1 MPKRNPFKLNVVSIR
16 LVKDAPIY
24 SEYPIKTPWD
34 AVDLIGSRLCEMD
47 REVLCVIN
55 LKTDGTPINCHFVS
69 VGTLNETIASP
80 REMFKTSILSN
91 AANIILLHCHPSGSL
106 SPSKEDV
113 KLTDRMIKLCA
124 LMGIPL
130 LDHIIVGG
138 RNGNYFS
145 FKEKGILPNPNCGDK
160 SDYHTLDF
168 GDTIAM

>member
-1 MPKRNPFKLNVVSIR
+1 MPRKNPFKLNVVSIR

-24 SEYPIKTPWD
+24 SERPIKTPLD
-34 AVDLIGSRLCEMD
+34 AVDVIGSRLCEMD

-55 LKTDGTPINCHFVS
+55 LKTDGTPINCHIVS

-106 SPSKEDV
+106 KPSSEDF
-113 KLTDRMIKLCA
+113 KLTDRMIKLCG

-138 RNGNYFS
+138 SNSRYFS
-145 FKEKGILPNPNCGDK
+145 FRDNEILFNPNYA
-160 SDYHTLDF
+160 SSNDYQTLDF
-168 GDTIAM
+168 GATIAI